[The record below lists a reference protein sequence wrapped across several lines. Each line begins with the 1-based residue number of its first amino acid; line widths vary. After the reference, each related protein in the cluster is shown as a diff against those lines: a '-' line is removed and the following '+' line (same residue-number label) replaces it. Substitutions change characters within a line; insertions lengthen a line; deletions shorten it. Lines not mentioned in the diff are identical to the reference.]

1 MYVNSFLLDG
11 THDTFAEK
19 FSSVHTIVSPLYNST
34 TLENDLALL
43 VLNSS
48 TNFAPVKLPVPS
60 KLTYIK
66 PSSQLPKTFW

>member
-11 THDTFAEK
+11 TQDTFAEK

-43 VLNSS
+43 VLNYSS
-48 TNFAPVKLPVPS
+48 SFAPVKLPGSS
-60 KLTYIK
+60 KHT
-66 PSSQLPKTFW
+66 